1 MRIAIVAA
9 AAAALFATAASAQQG
24 GGQYTPEQI
33 FGNWDKNADG
43 GVTKEEFVAA
53 GRPEANFDRLDLDK
67 DGKVTIEEFKKIMA
81 AMKARGG

>member
-1 MRIAIVAA
+1 
-9 AAAALFATAASAQQG
+9 
-24 GGQYTPEQI
+24 
-33 FGNWDKNADG
+33 
-43 GVTKEEFVAA
+43 VAA